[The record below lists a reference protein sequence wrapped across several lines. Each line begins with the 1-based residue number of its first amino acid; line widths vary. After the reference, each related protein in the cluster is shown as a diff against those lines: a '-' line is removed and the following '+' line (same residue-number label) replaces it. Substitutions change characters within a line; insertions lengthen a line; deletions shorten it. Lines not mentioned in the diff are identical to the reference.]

1 MYYGTPSFT
10 MYNVNILLASERFQV
25 KFLTE
30 RRSMYEFDFADAWPK
45 KTFLNYIIGDQVVIK
60 ACCDRRSFYVPILNV
75 NISYNNLFWSF
86 INGSERIQNKIF
98 KVFIPEH
105 CGASCARRR
114 GCVVG
119 RAQPQRCPQG
129 SGCYPRG
136 LWNQGIQT

>member
-1 MYYGTPSFT
+1 MGHPLLQCTMLIFYLPRSVSRWSFWPRGGACTSSTLRTPD
-10 MYNVNILLASERFQV
+10 Q
-25 KFLTE
+25 
-30 RRSMYEFDFADAWPK
+30 K

-86 INGSERIQNKIF
+86 LNGSERIQNKIF